1 MLSKMNDADWDDYC
15 QMLHHPWVVFH
26 PTRGLVIFE
35 ESKVVM
41 FKSKKECDLFIST
54 CEWIDGEISQRLSP
68 MGIKAI
74 QVEGYNVELCER
86 GAK

>member
-1 MLSKMNDADWDDYC
+1 MIIVKCSTTRGLF
-15 QMLHHPWVVFH
+15 FH

-41 FKSKKECDLFIST
+41 FKSKKECDLFISN

-68 MGIKAI
+68 M
-74 QVEGYNVELCER
+74 ELRQFKWKVIMLNEVKEEPNEIGKETWR
-86 GAK
+86 Y